1 MTGLWLIDGLKARMQ
16 WLQARQTLVSANV
29 ANANTTGF
37 KPLDLEPFR
46 LAGTGLDL
54 RRTTGGHIANGGPP
68 DGGDVMAGRRFE
80 TKPSGNSV
88 ELADEMAKL
97 ADIQLDYQTV
107 TQLYTKSLSLLRM
120 AAGGR

>member
-1 MTGLWLIDGLKARMQ
+1 MSGLWLIDGLKARMQ

-46 LAGTGLDL
+46 VGGSGVPLARTNDEHIEAGGQAGGTD
-54 RRTTGGHIANGGPP
+54 IK
-68 DGGDVMAGRRFE
+68 AGRKFE
-80 TKPSGNSV
+80 TKPSGNAV
-88 ELADEMAKL
+88 ELTDEMAKL
-97 ADIQLDYQTV
+97 ADIQLDYQAV

-120 AAGGR
+120 AVGGR